1 MEALAGKRIRPLTA
15 LSPDLAQNEQG
26 LRLTEQSLASHDS
39 LQTWKQMLDS
49 VRKYRQ
55 FIVRTT
61 VVGAAL
67 AGLAGLLMQP
77 SYMATAQLTVDV
89 RQLGAADASGAA
101 STTAAP
107 SPGAEESVIDTHVTV
122 LLSDAYL
129 RRLLPA
135 LRALDDARPAARAG
149 SRSWT
154 QGLRAGLGNTW
165 SATKRLMI
173 GEPDPGEA
181 LASLKRGLKVGQERR
196 SKIISVTFVAP
207 DPQRAADVANIVAK
221 SYVDELVR
229 QRQGDT
235 EQVLNSLA
243 TQSARIQQ
251 DLATAE
257 EQLNASR
264 ISPASASRDSALEWR
279 VTTLAQQ
286 FETLLRRQEQTAKS
300 MIVQPDVSLLAA
312 ASPPDGSASL
322 HPLLIVPPAAIALA
336 LLACFLAV
344 VFNRFDRTLHTE
356 IEAADVLHIPCAGLL
371 PAIPPGPTE
380 PPQYVLEQPASP
392 YSRTI
397 RSILVSI
404 LASDS
409 VLSRS
414 QRIVLVSSSV
424 GGEGKTTLA
433 WSLGLYAARLGWRTL
448 LLDFGQIRRRPGDK
462 SADLLSVLSHG
473 RPLADAVQH
482 IQESGIDYLPAVS
495 SDGSQ
500 LLLLANSKVSPLL
513 RQLSEIY
520 DFVIIDGPSL
530 QESPEARLLTGWAD
544 HVLFAVH
551 CGSTSRE
558 MAQAAL
564 HQLAQTE
571 HFNPGRTTRFSS
583 VLTRAEPSQPAG
595 PGWHIKLLLIPQLL
609 ATLYQ
614 RSRAAITW
622 WTQPRAANDRIR
634 AAQVKPARRSWFARH

>member
-15 LSPDLAQNEQG
+15 LSPDLAQNEHG

-49 VRKYRQ
+49 VRKYRK
-55 FIVRTT
+55 FVVRTT
-61 VVGAAL
+61 VVGAVL

-89 RQLGAADASGAA
+89 RQLGAADASSSAG
-101 STTAAP
+101 TTAAT

-149 SRSWT
+149 SRTWT
-154 QGLRAGLGNTW
+154 QGLHTNLRSAW
-165 SATKRLMI
+165 AATKRLMI
-173 GEPDPGEA
+173 GEPNPGDA
-181 LASLKRGLKVGQERR
+181 LALLKRGLKVGQERR

-235 EQVLNSLA
+235 EQILNSLA

-251 DLATAE
+251 DLTTAE

-264 ISPASASRDSALEWR
+264 ISPASASQDSALEWR

-300 MIVQPDVSLLAA
+300 MIVQPDVSFLAA
-312 ASPPDGSASL
+312 ASPPDGPASL

-371 PAIPPGPTE
+371 PAIPPGPTD
-380 PPQYVLEQPASP
+380 PTRYVLERPASP
-392 YSRTI
+392 YSRAI

-409 VLSRS
+409 VLPRS
-414 QRIVLVSSSV
+414 QRIVLVSSSA

-433 WSLGLYAARLGWRTL
+433 WSLGFYAARLGWRTL
-448 LLDFGQIRRRPGDK
+448 LLDFGQIRHRPGDK
-462 SADLLSVLSHG
+462 SADLLSVLAHG

-513 RQLSEIY
+513 RQLSETY

-544 HVLFAVH
+544 HVLLAVH

-614 RSRAAITW
+614 RSKAAIT

-634 AAQVKPARRSWFARH
+634 AAQVKPVRRNWFARD

>member
-15 LSPDLAQNEQG
+15 LSPDLAQNEHG

-61 VVGAAL
+61 VVGSVL

-89 RQLGAADASGAA
+89 RQLGTADASNPAGTAAA
-101 STTAAP
+101 S
-107 SPGAEESVIDTHVTV
+107 SPGAEEAVIDTHVIV

-135 LRALDDARPAARAG
+135 LRALDDTRPATRAR
-149 SRSWT
+149 SRTWT
-154 QGLRAGLGNTW
+154 QGLRANLGSAW
-165 SATKRLMI
+165 AATKGLVI
-173 GEPDPGEA
+173 GPPNPGEV

-196 SKIISVTFVAP
+196 SRIISVTYVAS
-207 DPQRAADVANIVAK
+207 DPQRAADVANVVAK

-235 EQVLNSLA
+235 EQVLDSLA

-251 DLATAE
+251 DLAKAE
-257 EQLNASR
+257 EELNASR
-264 ISPASASRDSALEWR
+264 SRPASALRDSALEWR

-300 MIVQPDVSLLAA
+300 MIVQPDVGLLAA
-312 ASPPDGSASL
+312 ASPPDHRSSL
-322 HPLLIVPPAAIALA
+322 NPLLMIPPAAIALA

-344 VFNRFDRTLHTE
+344 VLNRFDRTLHTE
-356 IEAADVLHIPCAGLL
+356 VEAAEALHIPCAGLL
-371 PAIPPGPTE
+371 PVIPPGPTE
-380 PPQYVLEQPASP
+380 PPRYVLERPASP
-392 YSRTI
+392 YSIAI

-409 VLSRS
+409 AAPRS

-448 LLDFGQIRRRPGDK
+448 LLDFGQTRRRPGDK
-462 SADLLSVLSHG
+462 SADLLSVLAYG

-495 SDGSQ
+495 SDGSP
-500 LLLLANSKVSPLL
+500 LLLLANSKVPPLL

-530 QESPEARLLTGWAD
+530 QEGPEARLLTGWAD
-544 HVLFAVH
+544 QVLLAVH
-551 CGSTSRE
+551 CRSTSRE

-571 HFNPGRTTRFSS
+571 HFSPGRTTRFSS
-583 VLTRAEPSQPAG
+583 VLTRAEASQPAG
-595 PGWHIKLLLIPQLL
+595 PGWHTKLLLIPQLL

-614 RSRAAITW
+614 RSKAAITW
-622 WTQPRAANDRIR
+622 STQPRAANDRVR
-634 AAQVKPARRSWFARH
+634 AAQIKPARRNWFARD